1 MITIADLKQHL
12 EQFDDDAM
20 IVFRADTR
28 RELYDDSALIDMR
41 ERLDFGPVSVA
52 VADDVDYWEP
62 DNGDPNR
69 IRMKALAWKS
79 A

>member
-20 IVFRADTR
+20 VVFRAATE
-28 RELYDDSALIDMR
+28 RELYDDSTLVDVLD
-41 ERLDFGPVSVA
+41 RLSFEPVSLA

-62 DNGDPNR
+62 DDGDTDR
-69 IRMKALAWKS
+69 ICMKALAWKD